1 MSFRG
6 TENASPSPF
15 QSNDFETF
23 LINVICVLLMYG
35 SAYLANTGAMLFGKW
50 IPEKTGFPVAIID
63 GGRNYSDG
71 NRILGD
77 GKSWNGLIG
86 GGIFSGFLFI
96 IAHNIWKGNG
106 TEAPFIDP
114 LTYASSNDWFW
125 FFEGDSGSIMAAFTM
140 GFILGV
146 ACMIGDLC
154 GSFVKRRKGLKREGD
169 ESSEA
174 PLLDTVPFA
183 VAIFIA
189 AFLLFDGQ
197 IITHPD
203 LYEEI
208 LFLLIITPIIHR
220 LVNILG
226 FKLGLKDV
234 PY

>member
-6 TENASPSPF
+6 TVNASPSPF

-86 GGIFSGFLFI
+86 GGIFSGLLFI
-96 IAHNIWKGNG
+96 FAHNIWKGNG